1 MSCYFPNPE
10 VYFQVKANSLGKPLG
25 RRSDLLGRGTR
36 LYSQSPS
43 SLLVIWMLGVSVQ
56 SGSLIIR
63 SQNTCRYKPQFLKLI
78 LPLIKVNR
86 MAEYCCTSYALHNFR
101 DAICVLVIAASWWF
115 WPSLCSNHLT
125 YFTFVSE
132 IRQSASYW
140 YPTKFNICIL
150 GIKFPYLW
158 HKGAKMDNLYW
169 SLLNK
174 MSMNLIIL

>member
-1 MSCYFPNPE
+1 MSCYLPNPE

-43 SLLVIWMLGVSVQ
+43 SLLVIWKLGVSVQ

-63 SQNTCRYKPQFLKLI
+63 SQNTCRYKPQFLKLT
-78 LPLIKVNR
+78 LPLINVNR

-132 IRQSASYW
+132 IRVLFTGILQSSTFASQVSSFLILYIGLFS
-140 YPTKFNICIL
+140 TKCLWIL
-150 GIKFPYLW
+150 
-158 HKGAKMDNLYW
+158 
-169 SLLNK
+169 
-174 MSMNLIIL
+174 